1 MATKKEAFPE
11 IVKEIRLQLGL
22 SQQDL
27 ANELGVS
34 FATVNRWE
42 NSQTRPSK
50 LAKKQLKTYCTKMIR
65 TRKLNISGES
75 L

>member
-1 MATKKEAFPE
+1 MTGKKYTFPE
-11 IVKEIRLQLGL
+11 IVKEIRSQLGI

-27 ANELGVS
+27 ANELGIS

-42 NSQTRPSK
+42 NNQTKPSK
-50 LAKKQLKTYCTKMIR
+50 LAKNQLKIYCSKMKKAGR
-65 TRKLNISGES
+65 LNMAGNC